1 MTRRLSCWVFEKR
14 PAHCYVTIDVYLIVF
29 AQCLVMHCKQDEQD
43 RLSLAH
49 ESGGTKE
56 YPNTT
61 TNTHALLPSCL
72 PTRRMRER
80 RRDSKINILA
90 RRAFIPRCTLK
101 LHSSDQLLAQ
111 SKTPRQ

>member
-56 YPNTT
+56 YYN
-61 TNTHALLPSCL
+61 LY
-72 PTRRMRER
+72 
-80 RRDSKINILA
+80 A
-90 RRAFIPRCTLK
+90 RFTPK
-101 LHSSDQLLAQ
+101 LLANQ
-111 SKTPRQ
+111 ANARETS